1 MKRRLESL
9 IALTLFPTLLL
20 AQPAPPSATGG
31 NAATT
36 MDALSMLANLSK
48 SYPALTFMV
57 TGLCYVIGMSLM
69 IRAIYY
75 LKVYG
80 ELRTMMS
87 TQSSLKIPMTYMVAG
102 AVFLFIPTAFQT
114 MTMTVFGTSSM
125 LGYENIDSSINPIVL
140 RAVGGFVQLLGF
152 VSFIRG
158 WMILVA
164 NATSPGG
171 GGASFGKGLT
181 HIIGGLL
188 LVNIYGVASVVWNT
202 FGLSF

>member
-1 MKRRLESL
+1 MKRRLGSL

-20 AQPAPPSATGG
+20 AQSAPPSAAGG

-114 MTMTVFGTSSM
+114 MTMTIFGTSSM